1 MPELPSVDELFKL
14 STSNGKVETVVKIP
28 LKEISNFP
36 NHPFKIRDD
45 EEMELMVESIKNG
58 GIRQPVIVR
67 RKEDGSYEMISGHRR
82 KHASELAGIKEI
94 PAIVKEMSDDEA
106 TIFMVDSNI
115 QREKILPSEKAFAY
129 KMKLDAIKNQG
140 KRNDLTSAQ
149 LVQKL
154 DNKTAREKIGE
165 EFGESRETIR
175 RYIRLTELDE
185 NILNLVDEGKIA
197 FSPAVEIS
205 YLDKEEQNVLLEC
218 MKQYQATPSQSQAI
232 YLKKLSQ
239 EGNLTTDKIEEVME
253 QEKPNQIPKYNINYT
268 RFEKFLPRDVVTPK
282 EVEDFLFNCVEEHY
296 NRQKARQMAR

>member
-45 EEMELMVESIKNG
+45 EEMELMVESIRNG

-115 QREKILPSEKAFAY
+115 QREKVLPSEKAFAY
-129 KMKLDAIKNQG
+129 KMMLEALKRQG
-140 KRNDLTSAQ
+140 KRTDLTSCQ
-149 LVQKL
+149 VGTKL
-154 DNKTAREKIGE
+154 RADEKIAQE
-165 EFGESRETIR
+165 TGESARQVQ
-175 RYIRLTELDE
+175 RYVKLTDLIKDILD
-185 NILNLVDEGKIA
+185 LVDKDKVG
-197 FSPAVEIS
+197 FSIGVELS
-205 YLDKEEQNVLLEC
+205 YLDKEEQEAVLEC
-218 MKQYQATPSQSQAI
+218 MKQYQATPSHSQAI

>member
-1 MPELPSVDELFKL
+1 MPSVDELFKL
-14 STSNGKVETVVKIP
+14 STNNGKVETVVKIP
-28 LKEISNFP
+28 LSEISNFP

-67 RKEDGSYEMISGHRR
+67 KKEDGSFEMISGHRR

-129 KMKLDAIKNQG
+129 KMKLDAIRRQAGRPKKENSRQVVGNFESADIVG
-140 KRNDLTSAQ
+140 KEN
-149 LVQKL
+149 
-154 DNKTAREKIGE
+154 
-165 EFGESRETIR
+165 GESGRQVQ